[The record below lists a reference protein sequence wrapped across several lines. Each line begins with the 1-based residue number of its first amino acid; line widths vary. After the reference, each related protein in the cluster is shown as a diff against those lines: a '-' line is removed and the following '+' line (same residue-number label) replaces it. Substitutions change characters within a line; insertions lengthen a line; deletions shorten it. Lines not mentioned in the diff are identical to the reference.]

1 MRLGVLIEGPQFGA
15 ALLFDQPLPLR
26 IHMLS
31 NEKAPMRLLL
41 ATTLASL
48 LALGSGAEAQVLKPG
63 LQPGLTR
70 APDSARKISLAEAIR
85 LAQQNSPQA
94 IQAEGTERT
103 SKAARV
109 SAIGA
114 IMPSATLSAG
124 RVIQF
129 GGGQTRTNQNGEQVA
144 IASAPTNSTG
154 LSLNMTLFDGGQRL
168 YNLRTAKSQIDAAQ
182 ANRVAV
188 KYNVAL
194 SVKQQYYAVLAAIE
208 SEDAARFQMAQANEQ
223 FKTSI
228 AKVRAGV
235 ATRSDSL
242 RGVIQVGNAQ
252 LALINAQS
260 SKEAADA
267 SLTRLVGSE
276 VPVTAD
282 PKSLQE
288 NMAALPD
295 SAELAGLA
303 KNGPAV
309 EQARAN
315 LDAAEESRKASKAT
329 YLPSLSANYSR
340 TGSGVDPRFG
350 LGNDPYAYNGRL
362 SFSLSYPIF
371 NNFQREEQVV
381 RAKVA
386 EVNAQATL
394 RDTQL
399 GAQESL
405 TQYIGALR
413 GASQRVAVQV
423 ASVTAA
429 EEDVRVQQQRYN
441 IGASTLLDLITSQAA
456 LAQAQQALIQ
466 ARYDY
471 RIARAQL
478 EALIGR
484 ELK

>member
-1 MRLGVLIEGPQFGA
+1 
-15 ALLFDQPLPLR
+15 
-26 IHMLS
+26 
-31 NEKAPMRLLL
+31 
-41 ATTLASL
+41 
-48 LALGSGAEAQVLKPG
+48 
-63 LQPGLTR
+63 
-70 APDSARKISLAEAIR
+70 LAEAIR
-85 LAQQNSPQA
+85 LAQQNSPLA

-114 IMPSATLSAG
+114 ILPSASLNMG

-129 GGGQTRTNQNGEQVA
+129 GGAQTRVNQNGETVA
-144 IASAPTNSTG
+144 IAAAPTNSTG

-168 YNLRTAKSQIDAAQ
+168 YNLRTAKSQIDAAE

-194 SVKQQYYAVLAAIE
+194 TVKQQYYAVLAGIE
-208 SEDAARFQMAQANEQ
+208 SEDAAKLQMAQANEQ

-260 SKEAADA
+260 AKEAADA
-267 SLTRLVGSE
+267 ALTRLVGSPQ
-276 VPVTAD
+276 PVTAD
-282 PKSLQE
+282 PASVQE

-295 SAELAGLA
+295 SAELAVLA
-303 KNGPAV
+303 MSGPAV
-309 EQARAN
+309 QQARAN
-315 LDAAEESRKASKAT
+315 VEAAQESRKASKTT
-329 YLPSLSANYSR
+329 YLPSLSATYSR
-340 TGSGVDPRFG
+340 TGSGIDPRFG
-350 LGNDPYAYNGRL
+350 LGNQPFSYNGRL
-362 SFSLSYPIF
+362 SFSLSYPVF

-381 RAKVA
+381 RATVA
-386 EVNAQATL
+386 ETNAIATF
-394 RDTQL
+394 RDTEL
-399 GAQESL
+399 AAQESL

-423 ASVTAA
+423 ASVAAA

-456 LAQAQQALIQ
+456 LATAQQALIL

-478 EALIGR
+478 EALVGR
-484 ELK
+484 ELQ

>member
-1 MRLGVLIEGPQFGA
+1 MSLKSTLPSRFIPA
-15 ALLFDQPLPLR
+15 ALFGFLVCV
-26 IHMLS
+26 
-31 NEKAPMRLLL
+31 AP
-41 ATTLASL
+41 AS
-48 LALGSGAEAQVLKPG
+48 GAQVLKPG

-70 APDSARKISLAEAIR
+70 GPDSVRKISLAEAINM
-85 LAQQNSPQA
+85 AQANSPQA
-94 IQAEGTERT
+94 IQAEGSERT
-103 SKAARV
+103 SRAART
-109 SAIGA
+109 SAVGA
-114 IMPSATLSAG
+114 ILPSATLSAG

-129 GGGQTRTNQNGEQVA
+129 GGGQTRINQNGEQVA
-144 IASAPTNSTG
+144 VASSPTNSTG

-168 YNLRTAKSQIDAAQ
+168 YALRTAKYDIAAAE

-194 SVKQQYYAVLAAIE
+194 QVKQQYYAVLAAIE
-208 SEDAARFQMAQANEQ
+208 SRDAAQLQMAQAREQ
-223 FKTSI
+223 FKTSV

-252 LALINAQS
+252 LAVITAQS
-260 SKEAADA
+260 NKEAADA
-267 SLTRLVGSE
+267 ALTRLVGSP

-282 PKSLQE
+282 PASVQE

-295 SAELAGLA
+295 SAELAALA
-303 KNGPAV
+303 LHGPAV
-309 EQARAN
+309 QQAQASV
-315 LDAAEESRKASKAT
+315 DAAEESRKAAKAT
-329 YLPSLSANYSR
+329 YLPSLNASYSR
-340 TGSGVDPRFG
+340 NGSGTDPFG
-350 LGNDPYAYNGRL
+350 LGDRPYSYNGRL

-371 NNFQREEQVV
+371 NNFAREEQVV

-386 EVNAQATL
+386 ETNAQVAL
-394 RDTQL
+394 RDAQL

-405 TQYIGALR
+405 TQNIGALR
-413 GASQRVAVQV
+413 AASQRVAVQV
-423 ASVTAA
+423 ASVAAA

-456 LAQAQQALIQ
+456 LATAEQALIQ

-484 ELK
+484 DLR

>member
-1 MRLGVLIEGPQFGA
+1 MSF
-15 ALLFDQPLPLR
+15 
-26 IHMLS
+26 
-31 NEKAPMRLLL
+31 NEKTPMRLFS
-41 ATTLASL
+41 ATTLALL
-48 LALGSGAEAQVLKPG
+48 LALGSGAKAQVVQQG

-70 APDSARKISLAEAIR
+70 GPGVARKISLAEAIR
-85 LAQQNSPQA
+85 LAQQRSPQA
-94 IQAEGTERT
+94 IQAEGLERT
-103 SKAARV
+103 SRAARV
-109 SAIGA
+109 SAVGA
-114 IMPSATLSAG
+114 IMPTATLSAG

-129 GGGQTRTNQNGEQVA
+129 GGATRVNQNGEEVTVA
-144 IASAPTNSTG
+144 QQPVNSTG
-154 LSLNMTLFDGGQRL
+154 LSMNMTLFDGGQRL
-168 YNLRTAKSQIDAAQ
+168 YNLRTAKSQIAAAE
-182 ANRVAV
+182 ANQVAV

-194 SVKQQYYAVLAAIE
+194 NVKQQYYAVLAAIE
-208 SEDAARFQMAQANEQ
+208 SEDAARVQMAQANEQ

-235 ATRSDSL
+235 STRSDSL

-282 PKSLQE
+282 PASLQE

-295 SAELAGLA
+295 SAELAALA

-309 EQARAN
+309 DQALAE

-329 YLPSLSANYSR
+329 YLPSLSASYSR
-340 TGSGVDPRFG
+340 SGSGTDPRFG
-350 LGNDPYAYNGRL
+350 LGQDPFSYNGRL
-362 SFSLSYPIF
+362 SFSLSYPLF

-386 EVNAQATL
+386 EVNAKAAL
-394 RDTQL
+394 RDTEL
-399 GAQESL
+399 AAQESL
-405 TQYIGALR
+405 TQNIGALR
-413 GASQRVAVQV
+413 SASQRVSVQA

-484 ELK
+484 DLL

>member
-1 MRLGVLIEGPQFGA
+1 MSFNPKT
-15 ALLFDQPLPLR
+15 PLR
-26 IHMLS
+26 
-31 NEKAPMRLLL
+31 LLTAITLVFL
-41 ATTLASL
+41 AVPTL
-48 LALGSGAEAQVLKPG
+48 GAQVLKPG

-70 APDSARKISLAEAIR
+70 APDSARKISLYEAIR
-85 LAQQNSPQA
+85 MAQQNSPQA

-114 IMPSATLSAG
+114 ILPSATLSAG

-129 GGGQTRTNQNGEQVA
+129 GGGQTRINQNGEQVA
-144 IASAPTNSTG
+144 ITSAPTNSTG
-154 LSLNMTLFDGGQRL
+154 LSLGMTLFDGGQRL
-168 YNLRTAKSQIDAAQ
+168 YDLRTAKFNIVAAE

-194 SVKQQYYAVLAAIE
+194 QVKQQYYAVLAAIE
-208 SEDAARFQMAQANEQ
+208 SWDAAELQMAQAQEQ
-223 FKTSI
+223 FKTSV

-242 RGVIQVGNAQ
+242 RGVVQIGNAQ
-252 LALINAQS
+252 LALITAQTN
-260 SKEAADA
+260 KEAADA
-267 SLTRLVGSE
+267 ALTRLVGSE
-276 VPVTAD
+276 VPVTVD
-282 PKSLQE
+282 PASIQE

-295 SAELAGLA
+295 SAELAALA
-303 KNGPAV
+303 KRGPAV
-309 EQARAN
+309 EQAQAVV
-315 LDAAEESRKASKAT
+315 DAAEEARKASKAT

-340 TGSGVDPRFG
+340 TGSGIDPRFG
-350 LGNDPYAYNGRL
+350 LGTDPFSYNGRL
-362 SFSLSYPIF
+362 SFSLSYPVF
-371 NNFQREEQVV
+371 NNFLREEQVV
-381 RAKVA
+381 RARVA
-386 EVNAQATL
+386 EVNAQAAL
-394 RDTQL
+394 RDSQL
-399 GAQESL
+399 AAQQSL

-423 ASVTAA
+423 ASVAAA

-441 IGASTLLDLITSQAA
+441 IGASVLLDLITSQAA
-456 LAQAQQALIQ
+456 LAQAEQALIQ

-484 ELK
+484 DLQ

>member
-1 MRLGVLIEGPQFGA
+1 MSLNDRNPTS
-15 ALLFDQPLPLR
+15 LLPA
-26 IHMLS
+26 I
-31 NEKAPMRLLL
+31 
-41 ATTLASL
+41 TLAL
-48 LALGSGAEAQVLKPG
+48 VLAFASGTEASAQVLKPG

-70 APDSARKISLAEAIR
+70 SPDSARKISLDEAIR
-85 LAQQNSPQA
+85 MAQLNSPQA

-103 SKAARV
+103 SKAAKV

-114 IMPSATLSAG
+114 ILPSASLSAG
-124 RVIQF
+124 RTIQF
-129 GGGQTRTNQNGEQVA
+129 GGGQTRINQNGEQVTV
-144 IASAPTNSTG
+144 ASDPVNSTG
-154 LSLNMTLFDGGQRL
+154 LNLNMTLFDGGQRL
-168 YNLRTAKSQIDAAQ
+168 YNLRTAKSQIEAAE

-194 SVKQQYYAVLAAIE
+194 DVKQQYYAVLAAIE
-208 SEDAARFQMAQANEQ
+208 SEDAARLQMAQATEQ

-282 PKSLQE
+282 PKSIQE
-288 NMAALPD
+288 NLAALPD
-295 SAELAGLA
+295 SAELATLA

-329 YLPSLSANYSR
+329 YLPSLSASYSR
-340 TGSGVDPRFG
+340 SGSGTDRRFG
-350 LGNDPYAYNGRL
+350 LGDDPFSYNGRL

-371 NNFQREEQVV
+371 NNFNREEQVV

-399 GAQESL
+399 AAQQSL
-405 TQYIGALR
+405 TQNIGALR

-423 ASVTAA
+423 ASVAAA

-456 LAQAQQALIQ
+456 LATAQQALIQ

-484 ELK
+484 ELQ

>member
-1 MRLGVLIEGPQFGA
+1 MSL
-15 ALLFDQPLPLR
+15 
-26 IHMLS
+26 
-31 NEKAPMRLLL
+31 NELAPTKLVV
-41 ATTLASL
+41 ATTLAL
-48 LALGSGAEAQVLKPG
+48 GLAFGPSAGAQVLKPG

-70 APDSARKISLAEAIR
+70 APDSARRISLNEAIR
-85 LAQQNSPQA
+85 MAQQNSPQA

-103 SKAARV
+103 TKAAKV

-114 IMPSATLSAG
+114 ILPSASLSAG
-124 RVIQF
+124 RTIQF
-129 GGGQTRTNQNGEQVA
+129 GGGQTRVNQNGEQVT
-144 IASAPTNSTG
+144 IASAPVNSTG
-154 LSLNMTLFDGGQRL
+154 LNLNMTLFDGGQRL
-168 YNLRTAKSQIDAAQ
+168 YNLRTAKSQIEAAE

-194 SVKQQYYAVLAAIE
+194 NVKQQYYAVLAAIE
-208 SEDAARFQMAQANEQ
+208 SEEAARFQMAQATEQ

-260 SKEAADA
+260 NKEAADA

-282 PKSLQE
+282 PASVQE
-288 NMAALPD
+288 NLAALPD
-295 SAELAGLA
+295 SAELAALA

-329 YLPSLSANYSR
+329 YLPSLSASYSR
-340 TGSGVDPRFG
+340 TGSGTDTRFG
-350 LGNDPYAYNGRL
+350 LGDDPFSYNGRL

-399 GAQESL
+399 AAQESL
-405 TQYIGALR
+405 TQNIGALR

-423 ASVTAA
+423 ASVAAA

-456 LAQAQQALIQ
+456 LATAQQALIQ

-484 ELK
+484 ELQ

>member
-1 MRLGVLIEGPQFGA
+1 MAINDRTQ
-15 ALLFDQPLPLR
+15 
-26 IHMLS
+26 
-31 NEKAPMRLLL
+31 
-41 ATTLASL
+41 ASL
-48 LALGSGAEAQVLKPG
+48 LPSATVALLLLFASAAGAQVLKPG

-70 APDSARKISLAEAIR
+70 APDSARKISLDEAIR

-109 SAIGA
+109 SAVGA
-114 IMPSATLSAG
+114 ILPSASLSAG
-124 RVIQF
+124 RTIQF
-129 GGGQTRTNQNGEQVA
+129 GGGQTRVNQNGEQVT
-144 IASAPTNSTG
+144 IASAPVNSTG
-154 LSLNMTLFDGGQRL
+154 LNLNMTLFDGGQRL
-168 YNLRTAKSQIDAAQ
+168 YNLRTAKSQIEAAE

-194 SVKQQYYAVLAAIE
+194 NVKQQYYAVLAAIE

-252 LALINAQS
+252 LALITAQS
-260 SKEAADA
+260 NKEAADA

-282 PKSLQE
+282 PNSVQE

-295 SAELAGLA
+295 SAELAALA

-309 EQARAN
+309 LQARAE

-329 YLPSLSANYSR
+329 YLPSLSASYSR
-340 TGSGVDPRFG
+340 SGSGVDSRFG
-350 LGNDPYAYNGRL
+350 LGPDPFSYNGRL

-386 EVNAQATL
+386 EVNAQASL
-394 RDTQL
+394 RDTEL

-405 TQYIGALR
+405 TQNIGALR

-423 ASVTAA
+423 ASVAAA

-456 LAQAQQALIQ
+456 LAQAQQSLIQ

-484 ELK
+484 ELQ

>member
-1 MRLGVLIEGPQFGA
+1 MSLNR
-15 ALLFDQPLPLR
+15 R
-26 IHMLS
+26 IPTRQLS
-31 NEKAPMRLLL
+31 
-41 ATTLASL
+41 ATTLAL
-48 LALGSGAEAQVLKPG
+48 VLALASAKGMDAQVLKPG

-70 APDSARKISLAEAIR
+70 APDSARKLSLEEAIR
-85 LAQQNSPQA
+85 MAQRNSPDA

-114 IMPSATLSAG
+114 IMPSASLSAG
-124 RVIQF
+124 RSIQF
-129 GGGQTRTNQNGEQVA
+129 GGGQTRVNQNGEQVT
-144 IASAPTNSTG
+144 IASDAVNSTG
-154 LSLNMTLFDGGQRL
+154 LNLNMTLFDGGQRL
-168 YNLRTAKSQIDAAQ
+168 YNLRTSKSQIEAAE

-194 SVKQQYYAVLAAIE
+194 NVKQQYYAVLAAIE
-208 SEDAARFQMAQANEQ
+208 SEDAARFQMAQATEQ

-252 LALINAQS
+252 LALITAQS
-260 SKEAADA
+260 NKEAGDA

-282 PKSLQE
+282 PASLQE
-288 NMAALPD
+288 NLAALPD
-295 SAELAGLA
+295 SAELASLA

-309 EQARAN
+309 EQARAS

-329 YLPSLSANYSR
+329 YLPSLSASYSR
-340 TGSGVDPRFG
+340 SGSGTDKRFG
-350 LGNDPYAYNGRL
+350 LGDDPFSYNGRL

-399 GAQESL
+399 AAQESL
-405 TQYIGALR
+405 TQNIGALR

-423 ASVTAA
+423 ASVAAA

-456 LAQAQQALIQ
+456 LATAQQALIQ

-484 ELK
+484 ELQ